1 MTFQKLFS
9 VLAVSLVAVFGAHAG
24 DYPDRP
30 VTLVVPFPAGGSS
43 DTVARALGQKLQE
56 RFTQSFVVENRAGA
70 AGTIAA
76 AQVKR
81 ASADGYTLLVSPL
94 GPFVIAPHLLKSVQY
109 DPAKD
114 FDLLT
119 VAVQSPNVLVVHP
132 SSPFQSV
139 ADLAAYLKKN
149 PGKYAFASGGN
160 GTSDHLTAELFW
172 RQTGTSGLH
181 VPYKG
186 GTPAITDVIAGQ
198 VDSAFQNINAV
209 IKHIQA
215 GKLKALAMTGSQ
227 RSPLLPNV
235 PTLAEAGVK
244 NVVVYSWQAVAAP
257 RGLPAEVKTKL
268 HQGLLAAL
276 QDPAVKQQM
285 TDLGFEIVANT
296 PAQFSAYQAQEF
308 TRWKKVIED
317 ARIPAE

>member
-1 MTFQKLFS
+1 MIFRKLLS
-9 VLAVSLVAVFGAHAG
+9 ALALSLLALSGAHAA

-43 DTVARALGQKLQE
+43 DTVARALGQKLQGYLG
-56 RFTQSFVVENRAGA
+56 QSFVVENRAGA

-81 ASADGYTLLVSPL
+81 APADGYTLLVSPL

-132 SSPFQSV
+132 SSPFQNV
-139 ADLAAYLKKN
+139 ADLVGHLKKN
-149 PGKYAFASGGN
+149 PGRYAFASGGN

-186 GTPAITDVIAGQ
+186 GTPAISDVIAGQ
-198 VDSAFQNINAV
+198 VDSSFQNINAV

-227 RSPLLPNV
+227 RSSLLPRV

-257 RGLPAEVKTKL
+257 RGLPVDVKARL
-268 HQGLLAAL
+268 HQGLMAAL
-276 QDPAVKQQM
+276 RDPTVKQQM

-296 PAQFSAYQAQEF
+296 PAQFTAYQAEEF
-308 TRWKKVIED
+308 ARWKTVIDD
-317 ARIPAE
+317 ARITAE